1 MKQLLCIL
9 SLFLLFS
16 CGSQTSKET
25 VVKNE
30 DGEVLEG
37 WVKRYNAKNKLRSE
51 TFYQNG
57 IREGVA
63 RVFYDSG
70 ELSDEVF
77 YVGDELHGI
86 AKKYHKNGQV
96 YALTPYSKDKK
107 DGIQK
112 KFYPSGKTWAETP
125 YKRGEPG
132 IGLKEYKRNG
142 SLRKIFPSIE
152 CQQFVRSDRVN
163 LKLFLNNY
171 SKNVEFYI
179 TPLVAN
185 QFIPIRSGVISAENG
200 AGRIDFEYAP
210 GQVLDTLVNIVAKY
224 RTSDRNI
231 YVVQK
236 QYRIK
241 NK

>member
-1 MKQLLCIL
+1 MKQLL
-9 SLFLLFS
+9 FLLSILLLFA
-16 CGSQTSKET
+16 CDLKKTSET
-25 VVKNE
+25 VVTNNE
-30 DGEVLEG
+30 GEVLDG
-37 WVKRYNAKNKLRSE
+37 WVKKYNSRNKLRSE
-51 TFYQNG
+51 TFYKNG

-63 RVFYDSG
+63 RVYYDSG
-70 ELSDEVF
+70 ELSDEVY

-96 YALTPYSKDKK
+96 YALTPYLNDKK

-112 KFYPSGKTWAETP
+112 KFYPNGRLWAETP

-152 CQQFVRSDRVN
+152 CQQFVRADRVN

-179 TPLVAN
+179 TPLVQN
-185 QFIPIRSGVISAENG
+185 KYIPIRANVISAEKG
-200 AGRIDFEYAP
+200 S
-210 GQVLDTLVNIVAKY
+210 GQVDFFFSKGQILDTVVNVVAKY
-224 RTSDRNI
+224 RTSCSNI

-236 QYRIK
+236 EINIR